1 MVASNRTN
9 SLRTHARPHTHT
21 STLCSHASS
30 CSSFRILSNVIT
42 TISPDEVEQIFTRV
56 DSNQD
61 GFIDCG
67 KPIPCLACLS
77 PVSPTLLCVS
87 CVRYVEDEF
96 TGFLRE
102 NPEYMQ
108 LISFRLAEK
117 RAEEQEANERAT
129 DGAEEAAAEG
139 QQKDA

>member
-1 MVASNRTN
+1 
-9 SLRTHARPHTHT
+9 
-21 STLCSHASS
+21 
-30 CSSFRILSNVIT
+30 
-42 TISPDEVEQIFTRV
+42 
-56 DSNQD
+56 
-61 GFIDCG
+61 
-67 KPIPCLACLS
+67 
-77 PVSPTLLCVS
+77 
-87 CVRYVEDEF
+87 VRYVKDEF

-117 RAEEQEANERAT
+117 REANERAT

>member
-1 MVASNRTN
+1 
-9 SLRTHARPHTHT
+9 
-21 STLCSHASS
+21 
-30 CSSFRILSNVIT
+30 
-42 TISPDEVEQIFTRV
+42 VEQIFTRV

-67 KPIPCLACLS
+67 KPS
-77 PVSPTLLCVS
+77 PPGLIARSPPTHLCVV
-87 CVRYVEDEF
+87 CVACRVCAVRKDEF

-117 RAEEQEANERAT
+117 RAEELHLQEANERAEE
-129 DGAEEAAAEG
+129 EEAAG